1 DVASVDAW
9 SCTDVPSRYH
19 PLPSTVPMSESTW
32 RKYSFDHWAFAVLG
46 PDMRIGL
53 ELYAAS
59 PAASPIQPAKT
70 TRSPAAVPIT
80 LAFTGATAEEQA
92 TYHPAPTTRPDV
104 DVMRHSCC

>member
-1 DVASVDAW
+1 
-9 SCTDVPSRYH
+9 
-19 PLPSTVPMSESTW
+19 MSESTW

-59 PAASPIQPAKT
+59 PAASPVQPAKT

-80 LAFTGATAEEQA
+80 LAFTEAVAED
-92 TYHPAPTTRPDV
+92 PA
-104 DVMRHSCC
+104 

>member
-59 PAASPIQPAKT
+59 PAASPVQPAKT
-70 TRSPAAVPIT
+70 TRSPAAVPT
-80 LAFTGATAEEQA
+80 THAFTEAVSDDPAL
-92 TYHPAPTTRPDV
+92 YHPPPTPTPYT
-104 DVMRHSCC
+104 